1 MRDLDCFDDIPDL
14 FIYLFFFQVLLKSE
28 ILRQGVLEQSKEEV
42 IIQVLSDLVND
53 SLEQLLV
60 IS

>member
-1 MRDLDCFDDIPDL
+1 MTSLIYFIFCFFVFL
-14 FIYLFFFQVLLKSE
+14 QVLLKSE

-42 IIQVLSDLVND
+42 IIQVLSDLVNN